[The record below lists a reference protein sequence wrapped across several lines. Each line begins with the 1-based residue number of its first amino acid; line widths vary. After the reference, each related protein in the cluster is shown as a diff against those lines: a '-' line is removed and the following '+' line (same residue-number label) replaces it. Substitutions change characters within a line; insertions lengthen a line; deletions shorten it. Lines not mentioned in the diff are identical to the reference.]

1 MIVFWGRL
9 TLTLHQGPGLRTCG
23 KELLL
28 YFGDEVME
36 IAPRYSAPKMRQ
48 NTCQEGVSSNQ
59 EVKASLEK
67 HVHLQYQ
74 CRFTYLRHVPF
85 LPHKSLGCLPKFQK
99 NPWTTGASS
108 IRDFYASSMLG
119 EKSPKKEH
127 FCSFETCDCRSK
139 KSFNARIL
147 FQ

>member
-1 MIVFWGRL
+1 MIAFLGRL
-9 TLTLHQGPGLRTCG
+9 TFTLHQGPGLRTCG

-59 EVKASLEK
+59 EVYETFASVEK

-74 CRFTYLRHVPF
+74 WRFTYLGHVPF
-85 LPHKSLGCLPKFQK
+85 LPHKSLGCLPKFPK
-99 NPWTTGASS
+99 NP
-108 IRDFYASSMLG
+108 
-119 EKSPKKEH
+119 
-127 FCSFETCDCRSK
+127 SF
-139 KSFNARIL
+139 
-147 FQ
+147 